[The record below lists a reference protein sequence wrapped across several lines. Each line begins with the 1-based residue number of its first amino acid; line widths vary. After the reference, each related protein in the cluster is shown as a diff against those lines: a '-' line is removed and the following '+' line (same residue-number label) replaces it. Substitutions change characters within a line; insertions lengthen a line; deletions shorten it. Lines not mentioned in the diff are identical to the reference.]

1 MYATFLVLHNLT
13 RWLVLLFGFWAL
25 YRLVDGWIRR
35 RSWSRADRLAMRWF
49 ALIISLQFVF
59 GAVLYLLPG
68 ALVQGA
74 LSNAGWATIMKS
86 RILRFFTLEHP
97 LQMFIAIG
105 VSHMA
110 NMITRR
116 MSVDRRRFVTG
127 TLLLSLAMLL
137 ILVAIPWP
145 FLSHGRP
152 LLRLP

>member
-1 MYATFLVLHNLT
+1 MYTTFLVLHNFT
-13 RWLVLLFGFWAL
+13 RWLVLGFGFWAL

-35 RSWSRADRLAMRWF
+35 RTWSRADRLAMRWF

-59 GAVLYLLPG
+59 GAALYLLPG
-68 ALVQGA
+68 SLVQGA
-74 LSNAGWATIMKS
+74 LSNTAWAAIMKI

-105 VSHMA
+105 ISHMA

-116 MSVDRRRFVTG
+116 MSDDRRRFVIG
-127 TLLLSLAMLL
+127 TLLLGLTMLL
-137 ILVAIPWP
+137 ILAAIPWP

-152 LLRLP
+152 WLRLP

>member
-13 RWLVLLFGFWAL
+13 RWLVLVFGFWAL
-25 YRLVDGWIRR
+25 YRLADGWIRR
-35 RSWSRADRLAMRWF
+35 RSWGRADRLTMRWF

-74 LSNAGWATIMKS
+74 LSNAGMATIMKS

>member
-13 RWLVLLFGFWAL
+13 RWLVLLFGFWAIYCL
-25 YRLVDGWIRR
+25 ADGWIRR
-35 RSWSRADRLAMRWF
+35 RAWSRADRLAMRWF

-68 ALVQGA
+68 SLVQGA
-74 LSNAGWATIMKS
+74 LSNAGMATIMKN
-86 RILRFFTLEHP
+86 RMLRFFTLEHP

-105 VSHMA
+105 ISHMA

-116 MSVDRRRFVTG
+116 MSLDRRRFVTG

-137 ILVAIPWP
+137 ILAAIPWP

-152 LLRLP
+152 WLRLP